1 MLTPFGSLSN
11 KPCVPL
17 FNFTLNTLI
26 SYIYSS
32 STKPTRDGLYI
43 YMDEEK
49 IEEAKDTLET
59 FFGQFGQN
67 DLYTQTILEMI
78 FEEMFKKNEK

>member
-1 MLTPFGSLSN
+1 M
-11 KPCVPL
+11 
-17 FNFTLNTLI
+17 LI

-32 STKPTRDGLYI
+32 SIKPTRNRLYI

>member
-1 MLTPFGSLSN
+1 MLHSQKTIGFSN
-11 KPCVPL
+11 KP
-17 FNFTLNTLI
+17 
-26 SYIYSS
+26 
-32 STKPTRDGLYI
+32 LYI
-43 YMDEEK
+43 CMEEKEK

-67 DLYTQTILEMI
+67 DLYTQIILEMI